1 MTSYLCKCIGVSK
14 SGYYNYLKNENKRI
28 ERDNKDQKDFDLILK
43 AYKFKK
49 RKKGARQIM
58 MVLDNEFNVH
68 FNLKKIRRLMKKF
81 GLKCPIRQANPYR
94 RIMKATQEH
103 TTCENIIN
111 RVFKTG
117 IPYNVLLTDITYLF
131 YGDNKKC
138 YLSTIKDA
146 ETNEILAYYISESM
160 TLDISLETVKKLHR
174 KKNVILNENVITSAN
189 QVYDIVDGDTVKVT
203 VKGKRSFVET
213 LKESDFTA
221 TADLSE
227 LSKVNAV
234 SINVKL
240 NKEST
245 SSVDVDWNN
254 AVLKVALEKRIT
266 KSFKV
271 EVDYEGELS
280 ENYVLGEMT
289 AKPNMIEVS
298 CGESKFKKIDHVGV
312 MVSLKGQS
320 EDFDSEYSPVL
331 YDANGDALNDANVSF
346 SNDTGL
352 IDQGNTGLCGDRR
365 CTGIRLS
372 SGSD

>member
-94 RIMKATQEH
+94 RMMKATQEH

-174 KKNVILNENVITSAN
+174 KKNVILNKNVIIHS
-189 QVYDIVDGDTVKVT
+189 
-203 VKGKRSFVET
+203 
-213 LKESDFTA
+213 
-221 TADLSE
+221 
-227 LSKVNAV
+227 
-234 SINVKL
+234 
-240 NKEST
+240 
-245 SSVDVDWNN
+245 
-254 AVLKVALEKRIT
+254 
-266 KSFKV
+266 
-271 EVDYEGELS
+271 
-280 ENYVLGEMT
+280 
-289 AKPNMIEVS
+289 
-298 CGESKFKKIDHVGV
+298 
-312 MVSLKGQS
+312 
-320 EDFDSEYSPVL
+320 
-331 YDANGDALNDANVSF
+331 
-346 SNDTGL
+346 
-352 IDQGNTGLCGDRR
+352 DQGVHYTSPKFHNLLKKYNIQQSMSRRGNCWDNAPQESYFGHMKDELNLDTCFTFRDVCNEIKDYIEYYNNYIYQWNLKKMTPVQDRNHLFAS
-365 CTGIRLS
+365 IV
-372 SGSD
+372 

>member
-94 RIMKATQEH
+94 RMMKATQEH

-174 KKNVILNENVITSAN
+174 KKNVILNENVIIHS
-189 QVYDIVDGDTVKVT
+189 
-203 VKGKRSFVET
+203 
-213 LKESDFTA
+213 
-221 TADLSE
+221 
-227 LSKVNAV
+227 
-234 SINVKL
+234 
-240 NKEST
+240 
-245 SSVDVDWNN
+245 
-254 AVLKVALEKRIT
+254 
-266 KSFKV
+266 
-271 EVDYEGELS
+271 
-280 ENYVLGEMT
+280 
-289 AKPNMIEVS
+289 
-298 CGESKFKKIDHVGV
+298 
-312 MVSLKGQS
+312 
-320 EDFDSEYSPVL
+320 
-331 YDANGDALNDANVSF
+331 
-346 SNDTGL
+346 
-352 IDQGNTGLCGDRR
+352 DQGVHYTSPKFHNLLKKYNIQQSMSRR
-365 CTGIRLS
+365 GNCW
-372 SGSD
+372 DNAPQ

>member
-14 SGYYNYLKNENKRI
+14 SGYYNYLKKENKRI

-94 RIMKATQEH
+94 RMMKATQEH

-160 TLDISLETVKKLHR
+160 TLDISLETIKKLHR
-174 KKNVILNENVITSAN
+174 KKNVILNENVIIHSDQGVHYTSPRFQN
-189 QVYDIVDGDTVKVT
+189 LLKQNNLGQSMSR
-203 VKGKRSFVET
+203 KGNCWDNAPIESF
-213 LKESDFTA
+213 
-221 TADLSE
+221 
-227 LSKVNAV
+227 
-234 SINVKL
+234 
-240 NKEST
+240 
-245 SSVDVDWNN
+245 WG
-254 AVLKVALEKRIT
+254 RM
-266 KSFKV
+266 KV
-271 EVDYEGELS
+271 EWIERVYE
-280 ENYVLGEMT
+280 T
-289 AKPNMIEVS
+289 RQDA
-298 CGESKFKKIDHVGV
+298 ID
-312 MVSLKGQS
+312 
-320 EDFDSEYSPVL
+320 DIYEYIWAHYNRFRPHS
-331 YDANGDALNDANVSF
+331 
-346 SNDTGL
+346 SNRY
-352 IDQGNTGLCGDRR
+352 NTPEE
-365 CTGIRLS
+365 TY
-372 SGSD
+372 SGRNIA